1 MGREGGVGGGG
12 GGGVKMAFFRFSNS
26 TVGGLSYGPF
36 LFIVDVQTV
45 GKGPCGALST
55 GTRIYY
61 LLRVSF
67 VFTGLIKG
75 RRGR

>member
-1 MGREGGVGGGG
+1 VGGGG
-12 GGGVKMAFFRFSNS
+12 GGGVFAFSNS

-45 GKGPCGALST
+45 GKGPCGAL
-55 GTRIYY
+55 GTITRTEYP
-61 LLRVSF
+61 LRATF